1 LPYFFIVFEELKEVK
16 IMDWMSML
24 KQIWELCIVPLLG
37 ILTVYVVNYIKAKNE
52 ELK

>member
-1 LPYFFIVFEELKEVK
+1 
-16 IMDWMSML
+16 MDWMSML